1 MKSAVGAVFCK
12 KGSQCFSYIV
22 RCFQNKGL
30 NDRGIGNG
38 WAGFGH
44 RTVFQKSIHPSS
56 RHCNLFATQVNDS
69 VEGHA
74 RQL

>member
-1 MKSAVGAVFCK
+1 MTEVLVMDGPV
-12 KGSQCFSYIV
+12 
-22 RCFQNKGL
+22 L
-30 NDRGIGNG
+30 D
-38 WAGFGH
+38 
-44 RTVFQKSIHPSS
+44 TVFQKSTHPSS